1 METKTNKKRDGGTRE
16 WAEKTVNCCTGCTHN
31 CRYCYARDNAVRY
44 KQLTADQ
51 WPNERVRPHDVN
63 RGRRKRF
70 PEWVMFPSSHDITP
84 TNVTGC
90 LVFLEKLL
98 QVGNQVLIVSKP
110 HIDCIKAICQQFED
124 YKNQILFRFTIGA
137 CDDSVLSFWE
147 PGAPGYEERKASL
160 EHAFRK
166 SFQTSVSVEPML
178 DSANIDNLVAGL
190 MPYVTETIW
199 IGKMNH
205 IGRISKYVDDATR
218 NALAQLD
225 ARQSDSI
232 IKAIYA
238 RHKDNPMIRWKE
250 SIRAV
255 VGI

>member
-1 METKTNKKRDGGTRE
+1 METKKKRKSNGGTRE
-16 WAEKTVNCCTGCTHN
+16 WAEKTINCCTGCSHD
-31 CRYCYARDNAVRY
+31 CRYCYTKMMQTNYKRIKPEDWRPERIRENDVFKQHKKYPAR
-44 KQLTADQ
+44 
-51 WPNERVRPHDVN
+51 
-63 RGRRKRF
+63 
-70 PEWVMFPSSHDITP
+70 VMFPSSHDLTDNNWSACQIVLD
-84 TNVTGC
+84 N
-90 LVFLEKLL
+90 LL
-98 QVGNQVLIVSKP
+98 KAGNEVLLVSKP
-110 HIDCIKAICQQFED
+110 RLFCIGTICSLFKD
-124 YKNQILFRFTIGA
+124 YQNQILFRFTIGA

-166 SFQTSVSVEPML
+166 GFQTSVSVEPML
-178 DSANIDNLVAGL
+178 DTANIDYLVADL

-205 IGRISKYVDDATR
+205 ISRISKYVDDATR
-218 NALAQLD
+218 VALAQLD
-225 ARQSDSI
+225 LKQSDAI

-250 SIRAV
+250 SIRHV